1 MTLLPPSPRRSR
13 PDMAPASP
21 AARVKICGLST
32 PQTVTASVE
41 AGADYLGFNFF
52 PRSPR
57 FVTLDEAAALA
68 QLVPENVLNV
78 ALSVDADDA
87 TLDAIVAALKPD
99 ILQLHGSESPARLI
113 ELKSRY
119 GLTLMKAI
127 PISGPEDL
135 AQVALYHDSADL
147 LLFDA
152 KPPKSMENALPGG
165 NGLSF
170 DWSLLAG
177 QKPDTPWMLSGGLDP
192 ENVAE
197 AIRVTGT
204 EAVDVS
210 SGVETAPGVKDAAL
224 IEKFIQAVKAA

>member
-1 MTLLPPSPRRSR
+1 MI
-13 PDMAPASP
+13 SP
-21 AARVKICGLST
+21 AATRVKICGLST
-32 PQTVTASVE
+32 PDTVRASVD

-57 FVTLDEAAALA
+57 YVTPELAAELGR
-68 QLVPENVLNV
+68 LVPDHVLNV
-78 ALSVDADDA
+78 ALAVDADNA
-87 TLDAIVAALKPD
+87 TLDGIVAALKPD
-99 ILQLHGSESPARLI
+99 ILQLHGAETPERLVEI
-113 ELKSRY
+113 KSRY

-135 AQVALYHDSADL
+135 EKVALYHDSADL

-165 NGLSF
+165 NGLIF

-177 QKPDTPWMLSGGLDP
+177 QKPDAPWMLSGGLTV
-192 ENVAE
+192 ENVRE
-197 AIRVTGT
+197 AIEITGA

-210 SGVETAPGVKDAAL
+210 SGVETGPGQKDPAL
-224 IEKFIQAVKAA
+224 IEKFIRAAKSV

>member
-1 MTLLPPSPRRSR
+1 MTSST
-13 PDMAPASP
+13 AT
-21 AARVKICGLST
+21 RVKICGLST
-32 PQTVTASVE
+32 PDTVRASID

-57 FVTLDEAAALA
+57 YVTPKLAAELGR
-68 QLVPENVLNV
+68 LVPDHVLNV
-78 ALSVDADDA
+78 ALAVDADNA
-87 TLDAIVAALKPD
+87 TLDGIVAALKPD
-99 ILQLHGSESPARLI
+99 ILQLHGAETPERLVEI
-113 ELKSRY
+113 KSRY

-135 AQVALYHDSADL
+135 EKVALYHDSADL

-165 NGLSF
+165 NGLVF

-177 QKPDTPWMLSGGLDP
+177 QKPDTPWMLSGGLTV
-192 ENVAE
+192 ENVRE
-197 AIRVTGT
+197 AIEITGA

-210 SGVETAPGVKDAAL
+210 SGVETGPGQKDPAL
-224 IEKFIQAVKAA
+224 IEKFIRAAKSV

>member
-1 MTLLPPSPRRSR
+1 MSPSHS
-13 PDMAPASP
+13 S
-21 AARVKICGLST
+21 ARVKICGLKT
-32 PQTVTASVE
+32 PETVTAAVN
-41 AGADYLGFNFF
+41 AGADYLGFNFY

-57 FVTLDEAAALA
+57 YVSLDTAAALA
-68 QLVPENVLNV
+68 RLVPPNVLKV
-78 ALSVDADDA
+78 SLTVDDDNA
-87 TLDAIVAALKPD
+87 TIDAIVAALKPD
-99 ILQLHGSESPARLI
+99 ILQLHGNETPARLL
-113 ELKSRY
+113 ELKARY

-135 AQVALYHDSADL
+135 EKITLYHDSADL

-165 NGLSF
+165 NGLAF

-192 ENVAE
+192 ANVAE
-197 AIRVTGT
+197 AIRATGA

-224 IEKFIQAVKAA
+224 IERFIRTAKSA

>member
-1 MTLLPPSPRRSR
+1 MAISPSPV
-13 PDMAPASP
+13 
-21 AARVKICGLST
+21 RVKICGLST
-32 PQTVTASVE
+32 PETVTAAVD

-57 FVTLDEAAALA
+57 YVTPELAATLA
-68 QLVPENVLNV
+68 RLVPDDVLKV
-78 ALSVDADDA
+78 ALTVDADDA

-99 ILQLHGSESPARLI
+99 ILQLHGTETPVRLNEI
-113 ELKSRY
+113 KARY
-119 GLTLMKAI
+119 GLTIMKVI
-127 PISGPEDL
+127 PISGPEDM

-165 NGLSF
+165 NGLRF

-197 AIRVTGT
+197 AIRITGA
-204 EAVDVS
+204 EAVDVA
-210 SGVETAPGVKDAAL
+210 SGVETAPGLKSPAL
-224 IEKFIQAVKAA
+224 IASFIRAAKSV